1 MLMDRQTDRQT
12 DRHMVI
18 TILFSVIGGGVITL
32 TLAAYT
38 HTCSCDKIS
47 F

>member
-12 DRHMVI
+12 DTVI